1 MAPLLL
7 DINAPEFVLLLVL
20 AVILF
25 GPERLPDLA
34 RKAARVLRYL
44 RTVAGS
50 AQQQLSKELG
60 PEFENLDFRD
70 LNPKAFVQKHLLDDV
85 EPIIADVKSE
95 VSRPW
100 QDHQQLVRRHRRGDQ
115 LHQGSQPGRPAGRHG
130 GHPGAGNNSFRSRG
144 DVIALCFRCSRI
156 ARSGSA
162 YFVVAAE
169 ESTFAPSVYIARSAR

>member
-1 MAPLLL
+1 MTPLLL
-7 DINAPEFVLLLVL
+7 DINAPEFILLLVI

-34 RKAARVLRYL
+34 RKAARLLRYL

-60 PEFENLDFRD
+60 PEFENVDFRD

-95 VSRPW
+95 VSDVSKTIKSSSAADGESINPKDHSAGGP
-100 QDHQQLVRRHRRGDQ
+100 QDGVN
-115 LHQGSQPGRPAGRHG
+115 GSSKSQAFTPFDLEA
-130 GHPGAGNNSFRSRG
+130 
-144 DVIALCFRCSRI
+144 
-156 ARSGSA
+156 
-162 YFVVAAE
+162 
-169 ESTFAPSVYIARSAR
+169 T

>member
-1 MAPLLL
+1 MVPLLL
-7 DINAPEFVLLLVL
+7 DINGPEFLLLLVL

-85 EPIIADVKSE
+85 EPIIEEVKSE
-95 VSRPW
+95 VT
-100 QDHQQLVRRHRRGDQ
+100 DVGKTV
-115 LHQGSQPGRPAGRHG
+115 
-130 GHPGAGNNSFRSRG
+130 NSSLADFSNA
-144 DVIALCFRCSRI
+144 IAK
-156 ARSGSA
+156 ARSPGGPQD
-162 YFVVAAE
+162 VAAGVSPTRGATPFDLE
-169 ESTFAPSVYIARSAR
+169 AT